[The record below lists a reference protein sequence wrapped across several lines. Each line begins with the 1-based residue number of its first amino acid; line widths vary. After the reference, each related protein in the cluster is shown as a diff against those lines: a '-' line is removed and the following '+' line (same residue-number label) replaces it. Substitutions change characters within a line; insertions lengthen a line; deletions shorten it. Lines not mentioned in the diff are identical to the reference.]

1 MGRVLR
7 RGLIMA
13 FLVAGVISL
22 GTAGFILI
30 EGYPPFDAFYMTLT
44 TITTVG
50 YMEVHPLSNTGRI
63 FNVFLILTGVSTA
76 FLAIGMMTQTVIE
89 MEMGEALARRR
100 ARRMIEKLKDH
111 YIVCGYGRVGAG
123 AAQELKSAGVP
134 FVVVDRNQER
144 VDEAIRGGMLAM
156 TADSTRDETL
166 RQAGV
171 ERAKG
176 VVAALETDADN
187 LYLVL
192 SAKTLNPGIRIA
204 ARTSEEE
211 SEEKLRRVGADV
223 VFTPYSITGHRLA
236 LALLRPGVFEFL
248 RVTSR
253 NIGLDVS
260 IEELKVGEASELAG
274 KTLRQ
279 LQVRRELG
287 VIVLAIGKAS
297 GQMLFNPPAD
307 AELAA
312 GDTLIAMGERD
323 NLSRLSAL
331 LQGVRE

>member
-1 MGRVLR
+1 MSHLWR
-7 RGLIMA
+7 RGLLMA
-13 FLVAGVISL
+13 SLLMAVLSL
-22 GTAGFILI
+22 GTVGFILI
-30 EGYPPFDAFYMTLT
+30 EDYPPFDAFYMTLT
-44 TITTVG
+44 TIATVG
-50 YMEVHPLSNTGRI
+50 YTEVHPLSGAGRV
-63 FNVFLILTGVSTA
+63 FNSMLIVIGVSSA

-89 MEMGEALARRR
+89 MEMGDTLARRR

-111 YIVCGYGRVGAG
+111 YIVCGYGRVGSG
-123 AAQELKSAGVP
+123 AAEELKSAGVP

-144 VDEAIRGGMLAM
+144 VDEALRNGMLAM
-156 TADSTRDETL
+156 AADSTRDETL

-211 SEEKLRRVGADV
+211 SEQKLRRVGADV

-253 NIGLDVS
+253 NMGLDVS

-279 LQVRRELG
+279 LQLRRDLG
-287 VIVLAIGKAS
+287 VIVLAIGKEG

-307 AELAA
+307 AELAG
-312 GDTLIAMGERD
+312 GDTLIAMGERE

-331 LQGVRE
+331 LQEART

>member
-1 MGRVLR
+1 MSNLLR
-7 RGLIMA
+7 RGLIIA
-13 FLVAGVISL
+13 ALLVTILSL

-30 EGYPPFDAFYMTLT
+30 EDYPPLDAFYMTLT
-44 TITTVG
+44 TIATVG
-50 YMEVHPLSNTGRI
+50 YMEVHPLSSTGRI
-63 FNVFLILTGVSTA
+63 FNSVLIVIGVSSA

-89 MEMGEALARRR
+89 MEMGETLARRR
-100 ARRMIEKLKDH
+100 AKRMIEKLRDH
-111 YIVCGYGRVGAG
+111 YIVCGYGRVGSG
-123 AAQELKSAGVP
+123 AAEELKSAGVP
-134 FVVVDRNQER
+134 IVVVDRNQER
-144 VDEAIRGGMLAM
+144 VDEALRSGLLAM

-260 IEELKVGEASELAG
+260 IEELRVSQASELAG

-279 LQVRRELG
+279 LQLRRDLG
-287 VIVLAIGKAS
+287 VIVLAIGKAG

-312 GDTLIAMGERD
+312 GDTLIAMGEKD

-331 LQGVRE
+331 LEEAQA

>member
-1 MGRVLR
+1 MSNLLR
-7 RGLIMA
+7 RGLIIA
-13 FLVAGVISL
+13 ALLVAVLSL

-30 EGYPPFDAFYMTLT
+30 EDYPPLDAFYMALT
-44 TITTVG
+44 TIATVG
-50 YMEVHPLSNTGRI
+50 YMEVHPLSSAGRI
-63 FNVFLILTGVSTA
+63 FNSALIVIGVSSA

-89 MEMGEALARRR
+89 MEMGETLARRK
-100 ARRMIEKLKDH
+100 AKRMIEKLKDH
-111 YIVCGYGRVGAG
+111 YIVCGYGRVGSG
-123 AAQELKSAGVP
+123 AAEELKSAGVP

-144 VDEAIRGGMLAM
+144 VDEALRNGMLAM

-166 RQAGV
+166 RLAGV

-192 SAKTLNPGIRIA
+192 SAKTLNPGVRIA

-211 SEEKLRRVGADV
+211 SEQKLRRVGADV

-260 IEELKVGEASELAG
+260 IEELKVSAASELAG

-279 LQVRRELG
+279 LQLRRDLG
-287 VIVLAIGKAS
+287 VIVLAIGKAG

-331 LQGVRE
+331 LQEVRA